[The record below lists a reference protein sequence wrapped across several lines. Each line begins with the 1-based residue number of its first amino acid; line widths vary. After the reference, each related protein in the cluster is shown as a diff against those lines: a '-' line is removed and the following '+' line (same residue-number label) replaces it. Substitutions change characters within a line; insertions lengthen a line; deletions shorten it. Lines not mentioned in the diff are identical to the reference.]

1 MPLVLA
7 KCPECGGTIK
17 VESEKK
23 LGVCENCGE
32 PFVVEEAINN
42 FTNYYTNN
50 YITNNNTTHNYGDGA
65 VVNVY
70 ENSSEDFEIVA
81 GELKKYK
88 GKSADVIIPNNVDKI
103 GSMCFAHL
111 PIKSIYVSAS
121 VTDIDDHAFSDCAAS
136 IESIQVDSQN
146 ECFVVENGVLI
157 CKTNKSIVKVIS
169 SLSNYAIPNGIDRIN
184 SYAFANCKKLK
195 NVTISKSVTSIGNSA
210 FSGCTNLT
218 SVTIPKSVKTIGYSC
233 FKNCESL
240 LSIELPDGLT
250 EIGISAFENC
260 KSLKNISIPKSVE
273 TESFSH
279 YDFEG
284 CNLDSIKIERNY
296 YLQCVYNYVRRL
308 IIPSSIFFAEDR
320 DIKSAACHKDY
331 KLFKEIEVIY
341 DGKIPEKALEKYE
354 VEYLL
359 KNNIFVGPSKK
370 IIQEKVAQKKVQ
382 KWRSQGLCQH
392 CGGRFVYPIFETF
405 EKGKC
410 KNCGRKKDY

>member
-32 PFVVEEAINN
+32 PFVVEDAINN

-50 YITNNNTTHNYGDGA
+50 YITNNNTIHNYGDGA

-81 GELKKYK
+81 GVLKKYK

-136 IESIQVDSQN
+136 IESIQVDSKN

-157 CKTNKSIVKVIS
+157 CKTNKSIVKAIS
-169 SLSNYAIPNGIDRIN
+169 SLSNYTIHNGIDRIN

-195 NVTISKSVTSIGNSA
+195 NVA
-210 FSGCTNLT
+210 
-218 SVTIPKSVKTIGYSC
+218 IPKSVKTIGYNC

-250 EIGISAFENC
+250 DIGSRAFENC
-260 KSLKNISIPKSVE
+260 KSLKNISIPKSVK
-273 TESFSH
+273 TDSFSF
-279 YDFEG
+279 DFEG

-296 YLQCVYNYVRRL
+296 YLACVYNNVRRL
-308 IIPSSIFFAEDR
+308 IIPASIFFAEDR

-331 KLFKEIEVIY
+331 ILFKEIEVIY

-359 KNNIFVGPSKK
+359 KNNQIVGPSKK
-370 IIQEKVAQKKVQ
+370 IIQEKVAQKKA
-382 KWRSQGLCQH
+382 KEWRNQGFCQH

-405 EKGKC
+405 GKGKC

>member
-32 PFVVEEAINN
+32 PFMVEEAINN

-70 ENSSEDFEIVA
+70 ENSSENFEIVA
-81 GELKKYK
+81 GVLKKYK

-146 ECFVVENGVLI
+146 ECFVVDNGVLI
-157 CKTNKSIVKVIS
+157 CKMNKSIVKAIS

-195 NVTISKSVTSIGNSA
+195 NVTI
-210 FSGCTNLT
+210 
-218 SVTIPKSVKTIGYSC
+218 PKSVKTIGAAC
-233 FKNCESL
+233 FENCESL

-250 EIGISAFENC
+250 EIGFSAFENC

-273 TESFSH
+273 QDSF
-279 YDFEG
+279 DFEG

-296 YLQCVYNYVRRL
+296 YLRFVHNNVRRL

-320 DIKSAACHKDY
+320 DIHSSVCHKEY
-331 KLFKEIEVIY
+331 ILFKEIEVIY
-341 DGKIPEKALEKYE
+341 DGKMSEKALEKYE
-354 VEYLL
+354 VESLL
-359 KNNIFVGPSKK
+359 KNNRIVGPSKK
-370 IIQEKVAQKKVQ
+370 IIQEKVAQKKAQ
-382 KWRSQGLCQH
+382 EWRKQGLCQY

-405 EKGKC
+405 GKGKC

>member
-1 MPLVLA
+1 MSFVQA
-7 KCPECGGTIK
+7 KCPECGGMLA
-17 VESEKK
+17 VDADKK
-23 LGVCENCGE
+23 AAVCQFCGE
-32 PFVVEEAINN
+32 AFIVQEAINN
-42 FTNYYTNN
+42 YNTYNETINN
-50 YITNNNTTHNYGDGA
+50 YNTTHNYSGGTT
-65 VVNVY
+65 VNVY
-70 ENSSEDFEIVA
+70 EDKSKDFVVVA
-81 GELKKYK
+81 GVLKAYH
-88 GKSADVIIPNNVDKI
+88 GESINVVIPNNVVSI
-103 GSMCFAHL
+103 GPKCFAGL
-111 PIKSIYVSAS
+111 QIKSIYISAS
-121 VTDIDDHAFSDCAAS
+121 VRNIDDYAFEDSELSGYETS
-136 IESIQVDSQN
+136 IESIQVDSKN
-146 ECFVVENGVLI
+146 ECFIVDNGVLI
-157 CKTNKSIVKVIS
+157 NKINKSIVKAINSIVNYVI
-169 SLSNYAIPNGIDRIN
+169 PKGIVKIN
-184 SYAFANCKKLK
+184 SYAFANCKMLK
-195 NVTISKSVTSIGNSA
+195 HVSIPDG
-210 FSGCTNLT
+210 
-218 SVTIPKSVKTIGYSC
+218 VETIGAAC

>member
-32 PFVVEEAINN
+32 PFMVEEAINN

-81 GELKKYK
+81 GVLKKYK

-146 ECFVVENGVLI
+146 ECFVVDNGVLI
-157 CKTNKSIVKVIS
+157 CKTNKSIVKAIS

-195 NVTISKSVTSIGNSA
+195 KVIIPESVE
-210 FSGCTNLT
+210 
-218 SVTIPKSVKTIGYSC
+218 TIGYCC

-250 EIGISAFENC
+250 EIGFSAFENC

-273 TESFSH
+273 QDSFSD
-279 YDFEG
+279 DFKG

-296 YLQCVYNYVRRL
+296 RLACVYNNVRRL

-320 DIKSAACHKDY
+320 DINSSVCHKNY

-341 DGKIPEKALEKYE
+341 DGKMSEKALEKYE

-370 IIQEKVAQKKVQ
+370 IIQEKVAQKKAQ
-382 KWRSQGLCQH
+382 EWRREGFCQY

-405 EKGKC
+405 GKGKC
-410 KNCGRKKDY
+410 ENCGRKKDY